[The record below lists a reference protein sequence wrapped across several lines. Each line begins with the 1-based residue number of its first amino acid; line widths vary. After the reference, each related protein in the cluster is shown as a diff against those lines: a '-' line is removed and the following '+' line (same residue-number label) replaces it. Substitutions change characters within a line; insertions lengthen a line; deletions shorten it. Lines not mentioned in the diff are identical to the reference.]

1 MRGCRPHDPGSN
13 PGQGATQLHTYK
25 SVHSQ
30 IISLVFDK
38 VLFEKLQEQKISEE
52 IILIYLLLKEVDSDH
67 AATLFV
73 DCFSMA
79 YFLDVYGF

>member
-1 MRGCRPHDPGSN
+1 
-13 PGQGATQLHTYK
+13 
-25 SVHSQ
+25 
-30 IISLVFDK
+30 